1 MSVAEA
7 AGATK
12 VPHVHSIM
20 VVYIAVS
27 GTQARARIMPPCPSN
42 IQSLLGHEN
51 SRELRYYNGA
61 FRRGTP
67 RPINPFSGD
76 EWVTDG
82 GVMEIDADQGNGG
95 PKHSSSSPH
104 VKHAVVSTI
113 RRTAQGRN
121 KGSLPEGTPSL
132 SQIGSD
138 DSQAI
143 RLQPQSSVP
152 IKKGFLGRFSL
163 RNRSKKVTAGTSG
176 NNIGHKSESIM
187 SSETVKFKSVSVMLE
202 DISVTN
208 CIVYDG
214 FGGVD

>member
-1 MSVAEA
+1 
-7 AGATK
+7 
-12 VPHVHSIM
+12 
-20 VVYIAVS
+20 
-27 GTQARARIMPPCPSN
+27 
-42 IQSLLGHEN
+42 
-51 SRELRYYNGA
+51 
-61 FRRGTP
+61 
-67 RPINPFSGD
+67 
-76 EWVTDG
+76 
-82 GVMEIDADQGNGG
+82 MEIDADQGNGG

-176 NNIGHKSESIM
+176 NNIGLSF
-187 SSETVKFKSVSVMLE
+187 TAYTAFDYLF
-202 DISVTN
+202 TL
-208 CIVYDG
+208 
-214 FGGVD
+214 